1 MVLVSRRNKIYSVQE
16 LQILMVLQSSIV
28 GNRSVVKETPT
39 LILIPIAN
47 LGFHVL
53 MSHVTMKDHL
63 G

>member
-47 LGFHVL
+47 FGFHVL

>member
-1 MVLVSRRNKIYSVQE
+1 VDIVYGRNKIYSVD
-16 LQILMVLQSSIV
+16 LPKVSNCKSSIV

-53 MSHVTMKDHL
+53 LSHVTMKDYL

>member
-1 MVLVSRRNKIYSVQE
+1 
-16 LQILMVLQSSIV
+16 MVLQSSIV

-53 MSHVTMKDHL
+53 MSYVTMEGSL
-63 G
+63 RLINYEI